1 VTSYVLVHGGATTGR
16 FWDRLAPLLPGTVF
30 AVDLPG
36 RGAKPADLEKLTVEQ
51 CVASVLGDIGQPDDV
66 VLVAHSSGGL
76 FVPGVARSLG
86 GSVRSIVLNAA
97 SVPPDG
103 GCGLD
108 CMKPSH
114 RQRVEA
120 APSRVTPGPPDDP
133 EALRNAYGETLDD
146 EALAFVVDPARF
158 VHDSMNVYF
167 QPVSWR
173 GLESIPVTYVKNTRD
188 RPVPPELQDE
198 MAARIPWSQVV
209 EIDSGH
215 VLAITAPE
223 KLAEVVVRA
232 V

>member
-1 VTSYVLVHGGATTGR
+1 MLIHGGATTGR

-30 AVDLPG
+30 APDLPG
-36 RGAKPADLEKLTVEQ
+36 RGAKPADLEQLTVEE
-51 CVASVLGDIGQPDDV
+51 CVASIVDDVGQPDDDV

-76 FVPGVARSLG
+76 FVPGVARALG
-86 GSVRSIVLNAA
+86 KPVRSIVLNAA

-114 RQRVEA
+114 RQRIEA

-133 EALRNAYGETLDD
+133 EAFRNAYGEPLDD
-146 EALAFVVDPARF
+146 ESLAFVLDPARF

-167 QPVSWR
+167 QPLSWR
-173 GLESIPVTYVKNTRD
+173 GLESIPVTYVKNKRD
-188 RPVPPELQDE
+188 RPVPPELQVE
-198 MAARIPWSQVV
+198 MASRIPWSRLV

-215 VLAITAPE
+215 VPAITAPE
-223 KLAEVVVRA
+223 KLAA
-232 V
+232 LI